1 MESAE
6 TNIKHRSCF
15 DLHAA
20 SNDVDPLGEVAEQ
33 LVGWFLGK
41 EERWE
46 NSPAIADF
54 EREGANPL
62 FWDYA
67 MPKDYTGG
75 QSPDFWP
82 ALLTRSTADEEGS
95 ITSWTVEYDEPDA
108 TYEGR
113 RWRTTARVERLDDG
127 GCRFATE
134 SICYLT
140 EGAPEELAAIMA
152 TPPFVRNI
160 LQLEGCTPSRNG
172 VRLFAAPQRLDDD
185 SFDDFATQVADPD
198 RPLPLVLF
206 STDARYSATE
216 YAKQLSR
223 RSMGTANVYILD
235 RKNFALSRRVEELLG
250 SRVRIGIPAV
260 CHVFVGGKPTE
271 AFGREDFADV
281 SPSECANLLAREFLY
296 RGETGWEDAT
306 GGEGPAAAAET
317 TPLEHAPADERPAAA
332 ETPDADEAV
341 ERNTPADGKE

>member
-6 TNIKHRSCF
+6 TNLKHRSCF

-20 SNDVDPLGEVAEQ
+20 TSDVDPLGEVAEH

-67 MPKDYTGG
+67 MPEGYTGG

-82 ALLTRSTADEEGS
+82 ALRTCSTADEDGD
-95 ITSWTVEYDEPDA
+95 ITSWTVEYDEPDT

-113 RWRTTARVERLDDG
+113 RWRTTAHVQRLDDG
-127 GCRFATE
+127 GCRLTTE
-134 SICYLT
+134 SICYVT
-140 EGAPEELAAIMA
+140 DGAPEELTAIMA
-152 TPPFVRNI
+152 VPPFVRSI
-160 LQLEGCTPSRNG
+160 LQSENCTASCNG
-172 VRLFAAPQRLDDD
+172 VRLYVTAQRLDD
-185 SFDDFATQVADPD
+185 SNFEEFAAQVADPD
-198 RPLPLVLF
+198 RALPLVLF
-206 STDARYSATE
+206 NTDARYGAAE
-216 YAKQLSR
+216 YAKQLIR
-223 RSMGTANVYILD
+223 RAMGTANVYILD
-235 RKNFALSRRVEELLG
+235 RSKLALSRRVEALLG
-250 SRVRIGIPAV
+250 SHTRIGIPAV

-271 AFGREDFADV
+271 AFGREDFSDV

-296 RGETGWEDAT
+296 RGEMPGTGQAT
-306 GGEGPAAAAET
+306 PAACEAPEESPEETGAPAETAPAGGEE
-317 TPLEHAPADERPAAA
+317 
-332 ETPDADEAV
+332 
-341 ERNTPADGKE
+341 